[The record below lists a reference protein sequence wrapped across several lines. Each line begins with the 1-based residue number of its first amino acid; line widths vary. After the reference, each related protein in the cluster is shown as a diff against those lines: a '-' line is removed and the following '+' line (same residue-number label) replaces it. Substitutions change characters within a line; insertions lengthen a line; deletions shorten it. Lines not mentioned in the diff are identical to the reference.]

1 MRARS
6 ALPLLIGLLLLAPA
20 VTVRAQDTGDSET
33 STTSA
38 FSPLISCVK
47 ESRQLGVLV
56 LLDMSQSLQLLDGE
70 AGTDPRDQRVEAS
83 KEAIDAIYRLGQR
96 LASAGR
102 PVPIDVRFDGFG
114 ETYRQGRWTRLQSS
128 EDLERAKDEAEKYR
142 RFDNESFT
150 NYSAALNQAADVLD
164 DYDGSC
170 SLLLWFT
177 DGRYDT
183 DNDNKANAPTYG
195 ESEIAEIEGDALCGA
210 RGPVER
216 LRKAER
222 PLVAVGL
229 GKETWSDSRRAREF
243 ALVRSIAEG
252 EPVPPNAGLKTNF
265 ICGTSKAL
273 GVFKE
278 VKDASTLVEEL
289 VLLIADALVE
299 ITDDPKGEADLRW
312 SCPAS
317 SEICAIDFVL
327 GNYVKSFALY
337 VETPETSTATFTL
350 SSPTGDV
357 RTLADAGT
365 DVGLGISATRIGS
378 WLWLE
383 GTNPS
388 PDDWTGRWTL
398 QVSTYDETVPNVFAQ
413 IIPGVA
419 AVETAVGFAPS
430 LSELN
435 SDDLDLQLTLG
446 EVPLVEN
453 AVSEPL
459 EPDISLMTRLGD
471 SERLVKL
478 ERVTDDESGNST
490 RIVRMSDLNRLTEG
504 AQGWEW
510 GLELE
515 GEASFTVLDSEKYR
529 VDIEPAIL
537 WLDADTQIEIK
548 GSQVIDLEEWA
559 SNDSNEGIELL
570 VTRSGVRVPKHTAFE
585 VTIDVSMSIGG
596 SEVRRLDTLTM
607 KADGSFEVPPE
618 EIDAALRTANGT
630 RLHFDVTPTVTHLMT
645 GTTRRL
651 DDPVTASIGIRADD
665 GLPVLFEDHDV
676 ADVTADN
683 PRGPVTV
690 TLQLERPR
698 EGVGSVQVLSI
709 VTQPELPGE
718 WAGKR
723 FEVSD
728 KAGCDDITPG
738 DDVYKC
744 PIEISHDWTAAIDR
758 VSGLEIEVQVD
769 GTAVAAS
776 DKQQPETFLVDD
788 FGMGRPRDNRSFWRV
803 IALASL
809 AFVLIQL
816 LVRAAYTT
824 VIAKWI
830 PTPLGSRYAEIAV
843 RITDANDVVPTD
855 SNRLRVEP
863 QDLKF
868 ASEFERA
875 RSHGQ
880 IGEQTFTIGWLK
892 TFIGERRGLTIQ
904 QEPMVRVTSPGNFV
918 IGPEGFDPPTT
929 SGCAGVVP
937 VGLAR
942 AWTIRI
948 PSSARMDLANKAA
961 VNGVLWFMLRPENE
975 QPIDVQLDRLQQ
987 TLESAAVRNIGALRS
1002 ALETPVP
1009 EADSDTEPE
1018 VVNRKTDSTPPP
1030 ASPDPFNAPSSDPF
1044 GGPSPAAPTNSS
1056 DQPSS
1061 PRPPSSGFDPFA

>member
-1 MRARS
+1 
-6 ALPLLIGLLLLAPA
+6 
-20 VTVRAQDTGDSET
+20 
-33 STTSA
+33 
-38 FSPLISCVK
+38 
-47 ESRQLGVLV
+47 
-56 LLDMSQSLQLLDGE
+56 MSQSLQLLDGE

-83 KEAIDAIYRLGQR
+83 KEAIDAIFRLGQS

-114 ETYRQGRWTRLQSS
+114 ETYRKGRWTRLQTS
-128 EDLERAKDEAEKYR
+128 EDLERAKDEAQNYKTL
-142 RFDNESFT
+142 DNEFFT

-183 DNDNKANAPTYG
+183 DNDNRANAPTYG

-229 GKETWSDSRRAREF
+229 GKETWSDSRRDREF

-252 EPVPPNAGLKTNF
+252 EPVPPNAGLQTNF
-265 ICGTSKAL
+265 ICGTSEPL

-289 VLLIADALVE
+289 VLLIANALFETTV
-299 ITDDPKGEADLRW
+299 DPEGEADVRW

-317 SEICAIDFVL
+317 SENCAIDFVL

-337 VETPETSTATFTL
+337 VETPETSAATFTL

-365 DVGLGISATRIGS
+365 EVGLGISATRIGS

-398 QVSTYDETVPNVFAQ
+398 QVSAYDETVPNVFAQ
-413 IIPGVA
+413 IVPGVV

-430 LSELN
+430 LSELQ

-459 EPDISLMTRLGD
+459 EPEVSLLTRLGD

-478 ERVTDDESGNST
+478 ERIVDDESGDST
-490 RIVRMSDLNRLTEG
+490 RMVRMSDLERLTEG

-510 GLELE
+510 ALEIE
-515 GEASFTVLDSEKYR
+515 GEASFTVLDSEKYL
-529 VDIEPAIL
+529 VEIDPVIL
-537 WLDADTQIEIK
+537 WLDADNQIEIK
-548 GSQVIDLEEWA
+548 GSKVIDLEEWD
-559 SNDSNEGIELL
+559 SNDSNEGIELF
-570 VTRSGVRVPKHTAFE
+570 VIRSGVRVPQHPSFE
-585 VTIDVSMSIGG
+585 VTIDVAMSIGG
-596 SEVRRLDTLTM
+596 SEVTRLDTLTM
-607 KADGSFEVPPE
+607 KADGTFEVPPE
-618 EIDAALRTANGT
+618 EIDAALRTANGAQ
-630 RLHFDVTPTVTHLMT
+630 LQLEVTPTVTHIAT

-651 DDPVTASIGIRADD
+651 DDPVTTSIGIRADD
-665 GLPVLFEDHDV
+665 GLPVLFDDHEV
-676 ADVTADN
+676 ADVTADD
-683 PRGPVTV
+683 PRGPVRV
-690 TLQLERPR
+690 TLQLERPL

-723 FEVSD
+723 FEVGD
-728 KAGCDDITPG
+728 KAGCEDITPG
-738 DDVYKC
+738 DEVYEC
-744 PIEISHDWTAAIDR
+744 EIEISHDWTAAIDQ

-843 RITDANDVVPTD
+843 RITDANDVVPTE

-868 ASEFERA
+868 ASEFEKA

-880 IGEQTFTIGWLK
+880 IGDQTFTIGWLK

-918 IGPEGFDPPTT
+918 IGPEGFDPPRT

-948 PSSARMDLANKAA
+948 PSSSRIDLANKAA

-975 QPIDVQLDRLQQ
+975 QPTDVQLDRLQQ
-987 TLESAAVRNIGALRS
+987 TLESAAARNIGALRS
-1002 ALETPVP
+1002 ALATPVP
-1009 EADSDTEPE
+1009 EADIDAEPE
-1018 VVNRKTDSTPPP
+1018 VVNQQTDSTPPP

-1044 GGPSPAAPTNSS
+1044 GGPSPTASTNSS
-1056 DQPSS
+1056 DQPST